1 MGLGCLHMKKLMESK
16 PLRPISGQQS
26 LKPISGSK
34 MFTSENSIFM
44 CRSWSSQSD
53 VFMFLQYGHFQIFL
67 LLALELVN
75 PAIRAEVLV
84 FVCLS

>member
-1 MGLGCLHMKKLMESK
+1 MKKLMESK

-44 CRSWSSQSD
+44 CQSWSSQSD
-53 VFMFLQYGHFQIFL
+53 VFMCLQYGHFQIFL